1 MAAQRGLLIRDELNK
16 LQHIH
21 TIKYCTAFKRGSKAV
36 LYVSVREKLKEI
48 VSEKRKLKKKKVCS
62 LCYYLYKRSLHTHTH
77 THLRTILKM
86 C

>member
-36 LYVSVREKLKEI
+36 LYVSAGEKLQEI
-48 VSEKRKLKKKKVCS
+48 VSEKRKLKKKKSMFIV
-62 LCYYLYKRSLHTHTH
+62 LLF
-77 THLRTILKM
+77 I
-86 C
+86 

>member
-36 LYVSVREKLKEI
+36 LYVSVGEKLKEI
-48 VSEKRKLKKKKVCS
+48 VSEKRKLKKKKKYAHCATIYIKEV
-62 LCYYLYKRSLHTHTH
+62 YTHTH
-77 THLRTILKM
+77 THI
-86 C
+86 